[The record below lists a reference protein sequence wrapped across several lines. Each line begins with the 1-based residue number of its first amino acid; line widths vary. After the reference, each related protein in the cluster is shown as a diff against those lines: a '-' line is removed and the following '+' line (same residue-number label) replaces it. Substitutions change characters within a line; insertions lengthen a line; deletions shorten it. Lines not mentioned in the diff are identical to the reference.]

1 MRNKGSKDL
10 NPRTMPDLESRI
22 MLALI
27 SPEDKE
33 MSELLGPE
41 ENNYYLR
48 LKFLNNLYLQH
59 YPQLSDKEIYRVYKK
74 EYQVSDPTFYRD
86 RNMCFRIFGPQ
97 LKPDLE
103 YLKGIELQIAIRDR
117 SLARAAGDWK
127 TVVQFNKFIMEL
139 MGLNKPIV
147 AKGEGDERPQ
157 QVITNIQ
164 INYGDG
170 RTEIK
175 PIDLTMLGKL
185 KPEELDAF
193 AELIDNPAVGG
204 LEMEQILREEK
215 NENDTTEA

>member
-1 MRNKGSKDL
+1 
-10 NPRTMPDLESRI
+10 MPDLESRI

-41 ENNYYLR
+41 ENSYYLR

-103 YLKGIELQIAIRDR
+103 YLKGVELQIAIRDR

-127 TVVQFNKFIMEL
+127 TVVQFSKFIREL
-139 MGLNKPIV
+139 TGIDKPIILGMDPD
-147 AKGEGDERPQ
+147 ARTQ
-157 QVITNIQ
+157 QIITNIQ
-164 INYGDG
+164 INYPDG
-170 RTEIK
+170 RTETRT
-175 PIDLTMLGKL
+175 IDLTLLDKL
-185 KPEELDAF
+185 KPEELAEF
-193 AELIDNPAVGG
+193 AELLDEPAVGVN
-204 LEMEQILREEK
+204 EMEQML
-215 NENDTTEA
+215 NERNNGISTDQV